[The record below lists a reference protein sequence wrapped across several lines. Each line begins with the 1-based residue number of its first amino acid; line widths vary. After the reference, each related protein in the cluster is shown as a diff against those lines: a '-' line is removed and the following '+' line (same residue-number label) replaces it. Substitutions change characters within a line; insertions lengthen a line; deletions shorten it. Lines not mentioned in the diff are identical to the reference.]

1 MGSAIKNGLRL
12 AAVVSAGTLVLA
24 ACGGGS
30 SSSESSSAAGD
41 ASTAASAAAS
51 GDAAAADGGQK
62 GGTVNV
68 LTLEEQFLHVDPQRI
83 YTGVDLA
90 FFNGYTTRTLTAY
103 KFAPGAEG
111 VTIVPDMATDLGTPN
126 ADATS
131 WSFTLRDGVSFE
143 DGTPVTCQDIKYGV
157 SRTFATDVIT
167 DGPTYAISLLDIP
180 KDADGNSVYKG
191 PYVTEGNDVAAFDKA
206 ITCSD
211 DNKTIT
217 FNLNRPAGDFN
228 YTVTLTAFSPV
239 PQAADTGEK
248 YDDAVVSTGPYK
260 ISEYTKG
267 QKMVL
272 VRNENW
278 DPASDDY
285 RPAYPDQVVVNFA
298 IDPAAIDQRLI
309 ADAAEDQTVV
319 TFAGLQPENLA
330 TVFSGDP
337 RFTERSVDGYDPYV
351 RYLAINSEKVPN
363 QMHRQAIAV
372 ALNRAELITIAGGNF
387 AGDIGDGVIKPNLAT
402 DYAPSGMWTD
412 MFGQAVP
419 DTGDAEYAKKLI
431 ADSGEPM
438 PELTYQ
444 FPISPTNEKAAAS
457 IKASLEA
464 AGMKVN
470 LEGIEAGQYY
480 GVVLDPAQEKE
491 LVSAGWGPDWQ
502 NASTVIPELF
512 GANGGFNLSRVNDPE
527 FEAQVQEALAMTDR
541 AAQAEAW
548 KALNK
553 YAMEQ
558 AWVVPTRFGKIQ
570 YLWGSKVGNA
580 FLWDAYG
587 SFPFG
592 DLYVKS

>member
-12 AAVVSAGTLVLA
+12 AAVASAGALLLA
-24 ACGGGS
+24 ACGS
-30 SSSESSSAAGD
+30 SSSDSSSAAAEG
-41 ASTAASAAAS
+41 S
-51 GDAAAADGGQK
+51 GEGQP
-62 GGTVNV
+62 GGTINV

-83 YTGVDLA
+83 YTGVDIA

-103 KFAPGAEG
+103 KMAPGAEG
-111 VTIVPDMATDLGTPN
+111 VTIVPDMATDLGTASN
-126 ADATS
+126 DAKT
-131 WSFTLRDGVSFE
+131 WAFTIRDGVTFE
-143 DGTPVTCQDIKYGV
+143 DGTAVGCADVKYGV

-180 KDADGNSVYKG
+180 KAEDGSSVYKG

-206 ITCSD
+206 VTCSD

-217 FNLNRPAGDFN
+217 FNLSRPAGDFN
-228 YTVTLTAFSPV
+228 YTTTLTAFSPV
-239 PQAADTGEK
+239 PQAADTGEG

-272 VRNENW
+272 VRNDKW
-278 DPASDDY
+278 SKASDDY
-285 RPAYPDQVVVNFA
+285 RPAYPDSIVVNFA

-319 TFAGLQPENLA
+319 TFAGMQPENLA
-330 TVFSGDP
+330 TVFGAEDP
-337 RFTERSVDGYDPYV
+337 RFTDRSVNGYDPYV
-351 RYLAINSEKVPN
+351 RYLAINTEKVPN
-363 QMHRQAIAV
+363 QKQRQAIAV
-372 ALNRAELITIAGGNF
+372 ALNRAELITIAGGDF

-412 MFGQAVP
+412 MFGAAVP
-419 DTGDAEYAKKLI
+419 DAGDPELAKKLI
-431 ADSGEPM
+431 AESGEPM
-438 PELTYQ
+438 VDLTYQ

-457 IKASLEA
+457 IKGSLEK
-464 AGMKVN
+464 AGMKVT
-470 LEGIEAGQYY
+470 LEGIETGQYY

-491 LVSAGWGPDWQ
+491 IVSAGWGPDWQ

-512 GANGGFNLSRVNDPE
+512 GANGGFTLSRVNDPAY
-527 FEAQVQEALAMTDR
+527 EAEVQAALAMTDR

-553 YAMEQ
+553 KAMEQ

-570 YLWGSKVGNA
+570 YLWGSKVGNGY
-580 FLWDAYG
+580 LWDAYG
-587 SFPFG
+587 SFAFG
-592 DLYVKS
+592 DLFVKS

>member
-12 AAVVSAGTLVLA
+12 AAVASAGALLLA
-24 ACGGGS
+24 ACGS
-30 SSSESSSAAGD
+30 SSSSDSSSAAAEG
-41 ASTAASAAAS
+41 S
-51 GDAAAADGGQK
+51 GEGQP
-62 GGTVNV
+62 GGTINV

-83 YTGVDLA
+83 YTGVDIA

-103 KFAPGAEG
+103 KMAPGAEG
-111 VTIVPDMATDLGTPN
+111 VTIVPDMATDLGTATN
-126 ADATS
+126 DAKT
-131 WSFTLRDGVSFE
+131 WAFTIRDGVTFE
-143 DGTPVTCQDIKYGV
+143 DGTAVGCADVKYGV

-180 KDADGNSVYKG
+180 KAEDGSSVYKG

-206 ITCSD
+206 VTCSD

-217 FNLNRPAGDFN
+217 FNLSRPAGDFN
-228 YTVTLTAFSPV
+228 YTTTLTAFSPV
-239 PQAADTGEK
+239 PQAADTGEG

-272 VRNENW
+272 VRNDKW
-278 DPASDDY
+278 SKASDDY
-285 RPAYPDQVVVNFA
+285 RPAYPDSIVVNFA

-319 TFAGLQPENLA
+319 TFAGMQPENLA
-330 TVFSGDP
+330 TVFGAEDP
-337 RFTERSVDGYDPYV
+337 RFTDRSVNGYDPYV
-351 RYLAINSEKVPN
+351 RYLAINTEKVPN
-363 QMHRQAIAV
+363 QKQRQAIAV
-372 ALNRAELITIAGGNF
+372 ALNRAELITIAGGDF

-412 MFGQAVP
+412 MFGAAVP
-419 DTGDAEYAKKLI
+419 DAGDPELAKKLI
-431 ADSGEPM
+431 AESGEPM
-438 PELTYQ
+438 VDLTYQ

-457 IKASLEA
+457 IKGSLEK
-464 AGMKVN
+464 AGMKVT

-491 LVSAGWGPDWQ
+491 IVSAGWGPDWQ

-512 GANGGFNLSRVNDPE
+512 GANGGFTLSRVNDPAY
-527 FEAQVQEALAMTDR
+527 EAEVQAALAMTDR

-553 YAMEQ
+553 QAMEQ

-570 YLWGSKVGNA
+570 YLWGSKVGNGY
-580 FLWDAYG
+580 LWDAYG
-587 SFPFG
+587 SFAFG
-592 DLYVKS
+592 DLFVKS

>member
-12 AAVVSAGTLVLA
+12 AAVASAGALLLA
-24 ACGGGS
+24 ACGS
-30 SSSESSSAAGD
+30 SSSSDSSSAAAEG
-41 ASTAASAAAS
+41 S
-51 GDAAAADGGQK
+51 GEGQP
-62 GGTVNV
+62 GGTINV

-83 YTGVDLA
+83 YTGVDIA

-103 KFAPGAEG
+103 KMAPGAEG
-111 VTIVPDMATDLGTPN
+111 VTIVPDMATDLGTASN
-126 ADATS
+126 DAKT
-131 WSFTLRDGVSFE
+131 WAFTIRDGVTFE
-143 DGTPVTCQDIKYGV
+143 DGTAVGCADVKYGV

-180 KDADGNSVYKG
+180 KAEDGSSVYKG

-206 ITCSD
+206 VTCSD

-228 YTVTLTAFSPV
+228 YTTTLTAFSPV
-239 PQAADTGEK
+239 PQAADTGEG

-272 VRNENW
+272 VRNDKW
-278 DPASDDY
+278 SKASDDY
-285 RPAYPDQVVVNFA
+285 RPAYPDSIVVNFA

-319 TFAGLQPENLA
+319 TFAGMQPENLA
-330 TVFSGDP
+330 TVFGAEDP
-337 RFTERSVDGYDPYV
+337 RFTDRSVNGYDPYV
-351 RYLAINSEKVPN
+351 RYLAINTEKVPN
-363 QMHRQAIAV
+363 QKQRQAIAV
-372 ALNRAELITIAGGNF
+372 ALNRAELITIAGGDF
-387 AGDIGDGVIKPNLAT
+387 AGDIGDGVVKPNLAT

-412 MFGQAVP
+412 MFGAAVP
-419 DTGDAEYAKKLI
+419 DAGDPELAKKLI
-431 ADSGEPM
+431 AESGEPM
-438 PELTYQ
+438 VDLTYQ

-457 IKASLEA
+457 IKGSLEK
-464 AGMKVN
+464 AGMKVT
-470 LEGIEAGQYY
+470 LEGIETGQYY

-491 LVSAGWGPDWQ
+491 IVSAGWGPDWQ

-512 GANGGFNLSRVNDPE
+512 GANGGFTLSRVNDPAY
-527 FEAQVQEALAMTDR
+527 EAEVQAALAMTDR

-553 YAMEQ
+553 QAMEQ

-570 YLWGSKVGNA
+570 YLWGSKVGNG

-587 SFPFG
+587 SFAFG
-592 DLYVKS
+592 DLFVKS

>member
-12 AAVVSAGTLVLA
+12 AAVASAGALLLA
-24 ACGGGS
+24 ACGS
-30 SSSESSSAAGD
+30 SSSSDSSSAAAEG
-41 ASTAASAAAS
+41 S
-51 GDAAAADGGQK
+51 GEGQP
-62 GGTVNV
+62 GGTINV

-83 YTGVDLA
+83 YTGVDIA

-103 KFAPGAEG
+103 KMAPGAEG
-111 VTIVPDMATDLGTPN
+111 VTIVPDMATDLGTASN
-126 ADATS
+126 DAKT
-131 WSFTLRDGVSFE
+131 WAFTIRDGVTFE
-143 DGTPVTCQDIKYGV
+143 DGTAVGCADVKYGV

-180 KDADGNSVYKG
+180 KAEDGSSVYKG

-206 ITCSD
+206 VTCSD

-217 FNLNRPAGDFN
+217 FNLSRPAGDFN
-228 YTVTLTAFSPV
+228 YTTTLTAFSPV
-239 PQAADTGEK
+239 PQAADTGEG

-272 VRNENW
+272 VRNDKW
-278 DPASDDY
+278 SKASDDY
-285 RPAYPDQVVVNFA
+285 RPAYPDSIVVNFA

-319 TFAGLQPENLA
+319 TFAGMQPENLA
-330 TVFSGDP
+330 TVFGAEDP
-337 RFTERSVDGYDPYV
+337 RFTDRSVNGYDPYV
-351 RYLAINSEKVPN
+351 RYLAINTEKVPN
-363 QMHRQAIAV
+363 QKQRQAIAV
-372 ALNRAELITIAGGNF
+372 ALNRAELITIAGGDF
-387 AGDIGDGVIKPNLAT
+387 AGDIGDGVVKPNLAT

-412 MFGQAVP
+412 MFGAAVP
-419 DTGDAEYAKKLI
+419 DAGDPELAKKLI
-431 ADSGEPM
+431 AESGEPM
-438 PELTYQ
+438 VDLTYQ

-457 IKASLEA
+457 IKGSLEK
-464 AGMKVN
+464 AGMKVT
-470 LEGIEAGQYY
+470 LEGIETGQYY

-491 LVSAGWGPDWQ
+491 IVSAGWGPDWQ

-512 GANGGFNLSRVNDPE
+512 GANGGFTLSRVNDPAY
-527 FEAQVQEALAMTDR
+527 EAEVQAALAMTDR

-553 YAMEQ
+553 QAMEQ

-570 YLWGSKVGNA
+570 YLWGSKVGNGY
-580 FLWDAYG
+580 LWDAYG
-587 SFPFG
+587 SFAFG
-592 DLYVKS
+592 DLFVKS

>member
-12 AAVVSAGTLVLA
+12 AAVATAGALVLA

-30 SSSESSSAAGD
+30 SSSDSSAP
-41 ASTAASAAAS
+41 ASESASEGAAA
-51 GDAAAADGGQK
+51 GADGGTP

-103 KFAPGAEG
+103 KFAPGPEG
-111 VTIVPDMATDLGTPN
+111 VTIVPDMATDLGTPS
-126 ADATS
+126 ADAKS
-131 WSFTLRDGVSFE
+131 WSFTLRDGITFE
-143 DGTPVTCQDIKYGV
+143 DGSPVGCSDIKYGV

-180 KDADGNSVYKG
+180 KAEDGSSVYKG

-206 ITCSD
+206 VVCSD

-217 FNLNRPAGDFN
+217 FNLNRPSGDFN

-239 PQAADTGEK
+239 PQAADTGEG

-278 DPASDDY
+278 SPESDDY
-285 RPAYPDQVVVNFA
+285 RPAYPDSIVVQFA
-298 IDPAAIDQRLI
+298 LDPAAIDQRLI
-309 ADAAEDQTVV
+309 ADAGEDQTAT

-351 RYLAINSEKVPN
+351 RYLAINTEKVPN
-363 QMHRQAIAV
+363 LKQRQAMAV
-372 ALNRAELITIAGGNF
+372 ALNRAELIQIAGGNF

-412 MFGQAVP
+412 MFGQAIP
-419 DTGDAEYAKKLI
+419 DTGDPELAKKLI
-431 ADSGEPM
+431 AESGEPM
-438 PELTYQ
+438 PAITYQ

-464 AGMKVN
+464 AGISVT
-470 LEGIEAGQYY
+470 LAGIEAGQYY
-480 GVVLDPAQEKE
+480 GVVLDPAQQEA

-512 GANGGFNLSRVNDPE
+512 GANGGFTLSRVNDPA
-527 FEAQVQEALAMTDR
+527 FEAEVQEALATTDR
-541 AAQAEAW
+541 AAQAELW
-548 KALNK
+548 KDLNK
-553 YAMEQ
+553 KAMEQ
-558 AWVVPTRFGKIQ
+558 AWAVPTRFGKIQ
-570 YLWGSKVGNA
+570 YLWGSKLGNA

-587 SFPFG
+587 SLPFG
-592 DLYVKS
+592 ALYVKAS

>member
-12 AAVVSAGTLVLA
+12 AAVASAGALLLA
-24 ACGGGS
+24 ACGS
-30 SSSESSSAAGD
+30 SSSSDSSSAAAEG
-41 ASTAASAAAS
+41 S
-51 GDAAAADGGQK
+51 GEGQP
-62 GGTVNV
+62 GGTINV

-83 YTGVDLA
+83 YTGVDIA

-103 KFAPGAEG
+103 KMAPGAEG
-111 VTIVPDMATDLGTPN
+111 VTIVPDMATDLGTASN
-126 ADATS
+126 DAKT
-131 WSFTLRDGVSFE
+131 WAFTIRDGVTFE
-143 DGTPVTCQDIKYGV
+143 DGTAVGCADVKYGV

-180 KDADGNSVYKG
+180 KAEDGSSVYKG

-206 ITCSD
+206 VTCSD

-217 FNLNRPAGDFN
+217 FNLSRPAGDFN
-228 YTVTLTAFSPV
+228 YTTTLTAFSPV
-239 PQAADTGEK
+239 PQAADTGEG

-272 VRNENW
+272 VRNDKW
-278 DPASDDY
+278 SKASDDY
-285 RPAYPDQVVVNFA
+285 RPAYPDSIVVNFA

-319 TFAGLQPENLA
+319 TFAGMQPENLA
-330 TVFSGDP
+330 TVFGAEDP
-337 RFTERSVDGYDPYV
+337 RFTDRSVNGYDPYV

-363 QMHRQAIAV
+363 QKQRQAIAV
-372 ALNRAELITIAGGNF
+372 ALNRAELITIAGGDF

-412 MFGQAVP
+412 MFGAAVP
-419 DTGDAEYAKKLI
+419 DAGDPELAKKLI
-431 ADSGEPM
+431 AESGEPM
-438 PELTYQ
+438 VDLTYQ

-457 IKASLEA
+457 IKGSLEK
-464 AGMKVN
+464 AGMKVT
-470 LEGIEAGQYY
+470 LEGIETGQYY

-491 LVSAGWGPDWQ
+491 IVSAGWGPDWQ

-512 GANGGFNLSRVNDPE
+512 GANGGFTLSRVNDPAY
-527 FEAQVQEALAMTDR
+527 EAEVQAALAMTDR

-553 YAMEQ
+553 KAMEQ

-570 YLWGSKVGNA
+570 YLWGSKVGNGY
-580 FLWDAYG
+580 LWDAYG
-587 SFPFG
+587 SFAFG
-592 DLYVKS
+592 DLFVKS

>member
-12 AAVVSAGTLVLA
+12 AAVASAGALLLA
-24 ACGGGS
+24 ACGS
-30 SSSESSSAAGD
+30 SSSSDSSSAAAEG
-41 ASTAASAAAS
+41 S
-51 GDAAAADGGQK
+51 GEGQP
-62 GGTVNV
+62 GGTINV

-83 YTGVDLA
+83 YTGVDIA

-103 KFAPGAEG
+103 KMAPGAEG
-111 VTIVPDMATDLGTPN
+111 VTIVPDMATDLGTASN
-126 ADATS
+126 DAKT
-131 WSFTLRDGVSFE
+131 WAFTIRDGVTFE
-143 DGTPVTCQDIKYGV
+143 DGTAVGCSDVKYGV
-157 SRTFATDVIT
+157 SRTFATDIIT

-180 KDADGNSVYKG
+180 KAEDGSSVYKG

-206 ITCSD
+206 VTCSD

-239 PQAADTGEK
+239 PQAADTGEG

-272 VRNENW
+272 VRNDKW
-278 DPASDDY
+278 SKASDDY
-285 RPAYPDQVVVNFA
+285 RPAYPDSIVVNFA

-319 TFAGLQPENLA
+319 TFAGMQPENLA
-330 TVFSGDP
+330 TVFGAEDP
-337 RFTERSVDGYDPYV
+337 RFTDRSVNGYDPYV
-351 RYLAINSEKVPN
+351 RYLAINTEKVPN
-363 QMHRQAIAV
+363 QKQRQAIAV
-372 ALNRAELITIAGGNF
+372 ALNRAELITIAGGDF

-412 MFGQAVP
+412 MFGAAVP
-419 DTGDAEYAKKLI
+419 DAGDPELAKKLI
-431 ADSGEPM
+431 AESGEPM
-438 PELTYQ
+438 VDLTYQ

-457 IKASLEA
+457 IKGSLEK
-464 AGMKVN
+464 AGMKVT
-470 LEGIEAGQYY
+470 LEGIETGQYY

-491 LVSAGWGPDWQ
+491 IVSAGWGPDWQ

-512 GANGGFNLSRVNDPE
+512 GANGGFTLSRVNDPAY
-527 FEAQVQEALAMTDR
+527 EAEVQAALAMTDR

-553 YAMEQ
+553 QAMEQ

-570 YLWGSKVGNA
+570 YLWGSKVGNGY
-580 FLWDAYG
+580 LWDAYG
-587 SFPFG
+587 SFAFG
-592 DLYVKS
+592 DLFVKS

>member
-12 AAVVSAGTLVLA
+12 AAVASAGALLLA
-24 ACGGGS
+24 ACGS
-30 SSSESSSAAGD
+30 SSSSDSSSAAAEG
-41 ASTAASAAAS
+41 S
-51 GDAAAADGGQK
+51 GEGQP
-62 GGTVNV
+62 GGTINV

-83 YTGVDLA
+83 YTGVDIA

-103 KFAPGAEG
+103 KMAPGAEG
-111 VTIVPDMATDLGTPN
+111 VTIVPDMATDLGTASN
-126 ADATS
+126 DAKT
-131 WSFTLRDGVSFE
+131 WAFTIRDGVTFE
-143 DGTPVTCQDIKYGV
+143 DGTAVGCSDVKYGV

-180 KDADGNSVYKG
+180 KAEDGSSVYKG

-206 ITCSD
+206 VTCSD

-217 FNLNRPAGDFN
+217 FNLSRPAGDFN
-228 YTVTLTAFSPV
+228 YTTTLTAFSPV
-239 PQAADTGEK
+239 PQAADTGEG
-248 YDDAVVSTGPYK
+248 YDDAVVSSGPYK

-272 VRNENW
+272 VRNDKW
-278 DPASDDY
+278 SKASDDY
-285 RPAYPDQVVVNFA
+285 RPAYPDSIVVNFA

-319 TFAGLQPENLA
+319 TLAGMQPENLA
-330 TVFSGDP
+330 TVFGAEDP
-337 RFTERSVDGYDPYV
+337 RFTDRSVNGYDPYV

-363 QMHRQAIAV
+363 QKQRQAIAV
-372 ALNRAELITIAGGNF
+372 ALNRAELITIAGGDF
-387 AGDIGDGVIKPNLAT
+387 AGDIGDGVVKPNLAT

-412 MFGQAVP
+412 MFGAAVP
-419 DTGDAEYAKKLI
+419 DAGDPELAKKLI
-431 ADSGEPM
+431 AESGEPM
-438 PELTYQ
+438 VDLTYQ

-457 IKASLEA
+457 IKGSLEK
-464 AGMKVN
+464 AGMKVT

-491 LVSAGWGPDWQ
+491 IVSAGWGPDWQ

-512 GANGGFNLSRVNDPE
+512 GANGGFTLSRVNDPAY
-527 FEAQVQEALAMTDR
+527 EAEVQAALAMTDR

-553 YAMEQ
+553 KAMEQ

-570 YLWGSKVGNA
+570 YLWGSKVGNGY
-580 FLWDAYG
+580 LWDAYG
-587 SFPFG
+587 SFAFG
-592 DLYVKS
+592 DLFVKS

>member
-12 AAVVSAGTLVLA
+12 AAVATAGALVLA
-24 ACGGGS
+24 ACGGS
-30 SSSESSSAAGD
+30 SSSESSSGEATE
-41 ASTAASAAAS
+41 SAASAEGTA
-51 GDAAAADGGQK
+51 
-62 GGTVNV
+62 GGTINL

-111 VTIVPDMATDLGTPN
+111 VTIVPDMATDLGTPS
-126 ADATS
+126 ADAKS
-131 WSFTLRDGVSFE
+131 WSFTIRDGVTFE
-143 DGTPVTCQDIKYGV
+143 DGSAVGCKDVKYGV

-167 DGPTYAISLLDIP
+167 DGPTYAISMLDIP
-180 KDADGNSVYKG
+180 KDADGASVYKG

-206 ITCSD
+206 VTCSD
-211 DNKTIT
+211 DDKTIT

-239 PQAADTGEK
+239 PAAKDTGEG

-278 DPASDDY
+278 SKASDDY
-285 RPAYPDQVVVNFA
+285 RPAYPDQIVVTFA
-298 IDPAAIDQRLI
+298 LDLAAIDQRLI
-309 ADAAEDQTVV
+309 ADAGDDQTVV
-319 TFAGLQPENLA
+319 TFTGVQPENLA

-337 RFTERSVDGYDPYV
+337 RFVDRSVDGYDPYV
-351 RYLAINSEKVPN
+351 RYLAINTQKVPN

-372 ALNRAELITIAGGNF
+372 ALNRAEIITIAGGSF

-412 MFGQAVP
+412 MFGAAVP
-419 DTGDAEYAKKLI
+419 DTGDAELAKKLI

-438 PELTYQ
+438 PAITYQ

-464 AGMKVN
+464 AGMSVT

-480 GVVLDPAQEKE
+480 GVVLDPEQEKE
-491 LVSAGWGPDWQ
+491 IVSAGWGPDWQ

-512 GANGGFNLSRVNDPE
+512 GANGGFNLSRVDDPAY
-527 FEAQVQEALAMTDR
+527 EAEVQAALAMTDR
-541 AAQAEAW
+541 TAQADAW

-553 YAMEQ
+553 KAMEQ

-587 SFPFG
+587 SYPFG
-592 DLYVKS
+592 DLFVKG

>member
-12 AAVVSAGTLVLA
+12 AAVASASALLLA

-30 SSSESSSAAGD
+30 SSEG
-41 ASTAASAAAS
+41 SAAAS
-51 GDAAAADGGQK
+51 GSAASGEGQK
-62 GGTVNV
+62 GGTINV
-68 LTLEEQFLHVDPQRI
+68 LTIEEQFLHVDPQRI

-103 KFAPGAEG
+103 KFAEGAEG
-111 VTIVPDMATDLGTPN
+111 VTIVPDMATDLGTPSE
-126 ADATS
+126 DAKS
-131 WSFTLRDGVSFE
+131 WSFTLKDGVSFE
-143 DGTPVTCQDIKYGV
+143 DGTPVTCEDVKYGV
-157 SRTFATDVIT
+157 SRTFAQDVIT

-180 KDADGNSVYKG
+180 KAEDGSSVYKG

-206 ITCSD
+206 VTCSD

-239 PQAADTGEK
+239 PKAADTGEK

-260 ISEYTKG
+260 IQEYTKG

-285 RPAYPDQVVVNFA
+285 RPAYPDQIVVNFA
-298 IDPAAIDQRLI
+298 LDAAAIDQRLI
-309 ADAAEDQTVV
+309 ADAGEDQSAV
-319 TFAGLQPENLA
+319 TLAGLQPENLA

-337 RFTERSVDGYDPYV
+337 RFMDRSVDNFDPYV
-351 RYLAINSEKVPN
+351 RYVAINTEKVPN
-363 QMHRQAIAV
+363 QKQRQAIAV
-372 ALNRAELITIAGGNF
+372 ALNRAELITIAGGDF
-387 AGDIGDGVIKPNLAT
+387 AGTIGDGVIKPNLAT

-412 MFGQAVP
+412 MFGAAVP
-419 DTGDAEYAKKLI
+419 DTGDAALAKKLI
-431 ADSGEPM
+431 EESGEPM

-444 FPISPTNEKAAAS
+444 FPISPANEKAAAS

-464 AGMKVN
+464 AGMTVN
-470 LEGIEAGQYY
+470 IEGIEAGQYY

-491 LVSAGWGPDWQ
+491 IVSAGWGPDWQ

-512 GANGGFNLSRVNDPE
+512 GANGGFNLSRVDDPAY
-527 FEAQVQEALAMTDR
+527 EAEVQAALAMTDR
-541 AAQAEAW
+541 TQQADAW

-553 YAMEQ
+553 QAMEQ

-587 SFPFG
+587 SMPFG
-592 DLYVKS
+592 DLYVAQ

>member
-12 AAVVSAGTLVLA
+12 AAVASAGALLLA
-24 ACGGGS
+24 ACGS
-30 SSSESSSAAGD
+30 SSSSDSSSAAAEG
-41 ASTAASAAAS
+41 S
-51 GDAAAADGGQK
+51 GEGQP
-62 GGTVNV
+62 GGTINV

-83 YTGVDLA
+83 YTGVDIA

-103 KFAPGAEG
+103 KMAPGAEG
-111 VTIVPDMATDLGTPN
+111 VTIVPDMATDLGTASN
-126 ADATS
+126 DAKT
-131 WSFTLRDGVSFE
+131 WAFTIRDGVTFE
-143 DGTPVTCQDIKYGV
+143 DGTAVGCSDVKYGV

-180 KDADGNSVYKG
+180 KAEDGSSVYKG

-206 ITCSD
+206 VTCSD

-217 FNLNRPAGDFN
+217 FNLSRPAGDFN
-228 YTVTLTAFSPV
+228 YTTTLTAFSPV
-239 PQAADTGEK
+239 PQAADTGEG
-248 YDDAVVSTGPYK
+248 YDDAVVSSGPYK

-272 VRNENW
+272 VRNDKW
-278 DPASDDY
+278 SKASDDY
-285 RPAYPDQVVVNFA
+285 RPAYPDSIVVNFA

-309 ADAAEDQTVV
+309 ADAAEDQAVV
-319 TFAGLQPENLA
+319 TLAGMQPENLA
-330 TVFSGDP
+330 TVFGAEDP
-337 RFTERSVDGYDPYV
+337 RFTDRSVNGYDPYV

-363 QMHRQAIAV
+363 QKQRQAIAV
-372 ALNRAELITIAGGNF
+372 ALNRAELITIAGGDF
-387 AGDIGDGVIKPNLAT
+387 AGDIGDGVVKPNLAT

-412 MFGQAVP
+412 MFGAAVP
-419 DTGDAEYAKKLI
+419 DAGDPELAKKLI
-431 ADSGEPM
+431 AESGEPM
-438 PELTYQ
+438 VDLTYQ

-457 IKASLEA
+457 IKGSLEK
-464 AGMKVN
+464 AGMKVT

-491 LVSAGWGPDWQ
+491 IVSAGWGPDWQ

-512 GANGGFNLSRVNDPE
+512 GANGGFTLSRVNDPAY
-527 FEAQVQEALAMTDR
+527 EAEVQAALAMTDR

-553 YAMEQ
+553 KAMEQ

-570 YLWGSKVGNA
+570 YLWGSKVGNGY
-580 FLWDAYG
+580 LWDAYG
-587 SFPFG
+587 SFAFG
-592 DLYVKS
+592 DLFVKS

>member
-12 AAVVSAGTLVLA
+12 AAVATAGALVLA
-24 ACGGGS
+24 ACGS
-30 SSSESSSAAGD
+30 SSSSDSSGEATES
-41 ASTAASAAAS
+41 AAS
-51 GDAAAADGGQK
+51 GEGTP
-62 GGTVNV
+62 GGTINV

-111 VTIVPDMATDLGTPN
+111 VTIVPDMATDLGTPS
-126 ADATS
+126 ADAKS
-131 WSFTLRDGVSFE
+131 WSFTIRDGVTFE
-143 DGTPVTCQDIKYGV
+143 DGTPVGCKDVKYGV
-157 SRTFATDVIT
+157 SRTFATDIIT
-167 DGPTYAISLLDIP
+167 DGPTYAISMLDIP
-180 KDADGNSVYKG
+180 KDADGASVYKG

-206 ITCSD
+206 VTCSD
-211 DNKTIT
+211 DDKTIT

-239 PQAADTGEK
+239 PAAKDTGEG

-278 DPASDDY
+278 SKDSDDY
-285 RPAYPDQVVVNFA
+285 RPAYPDQIVVNFA
-298 IDPAAIDQRLI
+298 LDPAAIDQRLI
-309 ADAAEDQTVV
+309 ADAGEDQTAV
-319 TFAGLQPENLA
+319 TLAGLQPENLA
-330 TVFSGDP
+330 TVFADDP
-337 RFTERSVDGYDPYV
+337 RFNDRRVDNYDPYV
-351 RYLAINSEKVPN
+351 RYLAINTEKVPN
-363 QMHRQAIAV
+363 QKQRQAIAV
-372 ALNRAELITIAGGNF
+372 ALNRAELITIAGGDF
-387 AGDIGDGVIKPNLAT
+387 AGTIGDGVIKPNLAT
-402 DYAPSGMWTD
+402 DYAESGMWTD
-412 MFGQAVP
+412 MFGQAIP
-419 DTGDAEYAKKLI
+419 DTGDPEYAKKLI
-431 ADSGEPM
+431 AESGEPM
-438 PELTYQ
+438 PAITYQ

-457 IKASLEA
+457 IKGALEK
-464 AGMKVN
+464 AGMTVT
-470 LEGIEAGQYY
+470 LAGIEAGQYY
-480 GVVLDPAQEKE
+480 GVVLDPAQETE

-512 GANGGFNLSRVNDPE
+512 GANGGFTLSRVNDPAY
-527 FEAQVQEALAMTDR
+527 EAEVQAALAMTDR

-553 YAMEQ
+553 KAMEQ

-570 YLWGSKVGNA
+570 YLWGSKVGNG

-587 SFPFG
+587 SFAFG
-592 DLYVKS
+592 DLFVKS

>member
-12 AAVVSAGTLVLA
+12 AAVATAGALVLA

-30 SSSESSSAAGD
+30 SSSESSAPASEGASESPAAD
-41 ASTAASAAAS
+41 S
-51 GDAAAADGGQK
+51 ADGGTP
-62 GGTVNV
+62 GGTINV

-103 KFAPGAEG
+103 KFAEGAEG
-111 VTIVPDMATDLGTPN
+111 VTIVPDMATDLGTPS
-126 ADATS
+126 ADAKS
-131 WSFTLRDGVSFE
+131 WEFTIRDGVTFE
-143 DGTPVTCQDIKYGV
+143 DGTPVGCKDIKYGV

-180 KDADGNSVYKG
+180 KAEDGSSVYKG

-206 ITCSD
+206 VVCSAD
-211 DNKTIT
+211 DKTIT

-239 PQAADTGEK
+239 PQAADTGEG

-278 DPASDDY
+278 NPDSDDY
-285 RPAYPDQVVVNFA
+285 RPAYPDQIVVNFA

-330 TVFSGDP
+330 TVFSGGDP
-337 RFTERSVDGYDPYV
+337 RFTDRSVNGFDPYV
-351 RYLAINSEKVPN
+351 RYLAINTEKVPN
-363 QMHRQAIAV
+363 QAHRQAIAV
-372 ALNRAELITIAGGNF
+372 ALNRAELIQIAGGDF

-412 MFGQAVP
+412 MFGAAIP
-419 DTGDAEYAKKLI
+419 DTGDAELAKKLI

-438 PELTYQ
+438 PPITYQ

-464 AGMKVN
+464 AGIPVT
-470 LEGIEAGQYY
+470 LAGIEAGQYY
-480 GVVLDPAQEKE
+480 GVVLDPAQEE
-491 LVSAGWGPDWQ
+491 ALVSAGWGPDWQ

-512 GANGGFNLSRVNDPE
+512 GANGGFNLSRVNDPA
-527 FEAQVQEALAMTDR
+527 FEAEVQAALAMTDR
-541 AAQAEAW
+541 TAQADAW

-553 YAMEQ
+553 KAMEQ
-558 AWVVPTRFGKIQ
+558 AWAVPTRFGKIQ

-587 SFPFG
+587 SLPFG
-592 DLYVKS
+592 DLYVKAS

>member
-12 AAVVSAGTLVLA
+12 AAVATAGALVLA
-24 ACGGGS
+24 ACGS
-30 SSSESSSAAGD
+30 SSSSDSSSGEATE
-41 ASTAASAAAS
+41 SAAS
-51 GDAAAADGGQK
+51 GEGAP
-62 GGTVNV
+62 GGTINV

-103 KFAPGAEG
+103 NMAPGAEG
-111 VTIVPDMATDLGTPN
+111 VTIVPDMATDLGTPS
-126 ADATS
+126 ADAKS
-131 WSFTLRDGVSFE
+131 WAFTIRDGVTFE
-143 DGTPVTCQDIKYGV
+143 DGSPVGCKDVKYGV

-167 DGPTYAISLLDIP
+167 DGPTYAISMLDIP
-180 KDADGNSVYKG
+180 KDADGASVYKG

-206 ITCSD
+206 VVCSD
-211 DNKTIT
+211 DDKTIT

-239 PQAADTGEK
+239 PAAKDTGEG

-278 DPASDDY
+278 SKDSDDY
-285 RPAYPDQVVVNFA
+285 RPAYPDQIVVTFA
-298 IDPAAIDQRLI
+298 LDLAAIDQRLI
-309 ADAAEDQTVV
+309 ADAGDDQTVV
-319 TFAGLQPENLA
+319 TFTGVQPENLA

-337 RFTERSVDGYDPYV
+337 RFVDRSVDGYDPYV
-351 RYLAINSEKVPN
+351 RYLAVNTQKVPN

-372 ALNRAELITIAGGNF
+372 ALNRAEIITIAGGSF

-412 MFGQAVP
+412 MFGAAVA
-419 DTGDAEYAKKLI
+419 DTGDAELAKKLI

-438 PELTYQ
+438 PPITYQ

-464 AGMKVN
+464 AGMTVT

-480 GVVLDPAQEKE
+480 GVVLDPEQEKE
-491 LVSAGWGPDWQ
+491 IVSAGWGPDWQ

-512 GANGGFNLSRVNDPE
+512 GANGGFNLSRVDDPAY
-527 FEAQVQEALAMTDR
+527 EAEVQAALAMTDR
-541 AAQAEAW
+541 TAQADAW

-553 YAMEQ
+553 QAMEQ
-558 AWVVPTRFGKIQ
+558 AWAVPTRFGKIQ

-587 SFPFG
+587 SYAFG
-592 DLYVKS
+592 DLFVKS

>member
-12 AAVVSAGTLVLA
+12 AAVASAGALLLA
-24 ACGGGS
+24 ACGS
-30 SSSESSSAAGD
+30 SSSSDSSSAAAEG
-41 ASTAASAAAS
+41 S
-51 GDAAAADGGQK
+51 GEGQP
-62 GGTVNV
+62 GGTINV

-83 YTGVDLA
+83 YTGVDIA

-103 KFAPGAEG
+103 KMAPGAEG
-111 VTIVPDMATDLGTPN
+111 VTIVPDMATDLGTASN
-126 ADATS
+126 DAKT
-131 WSFTLRDGVSFE
+131 WAFTIRDGVTFE
-143 DGTPVTCQDIKYGV
+143 DGTAVGCSDVKYGV

-180 KDADGNSVYKG
+180 KAEDGSSVYKG

-206 ITCSD
+206 VTCSD

-239 PQAADTGEK
+239 PQAADTGEG

-272 VRNENW
+272 VRNDKW
-278 DPASDDY
+278 SKASDDY
-285 RPAYPDQVVVNFA
+285 RPAYPDSIVVNFA

-319 TFAGLQPENLA
+319 TFAGMQPENLA
-330 TVFSGDP
+330 TVFGAEDP
-337 RFTERSVDGYDPYV
+337 RFTDRSVNGYDPYV
-351 RYLAINSEKVPN
+351 RYLAINTEKVPN
-363 QMHRQAIAV
+363 QKQRQAIAV
-372 ALNRAELITIAGGNF
+372 ALNRAELITIAGGDF

-412 MFGQAVP
+412 MFGAAVP
-419 DTGDAEYAKKLI
+419 DAGDPELAKKLI
-431 ADSGEPM
+431 AESGEPM
-438 PELTYQ
+438 VDLTYQ

-457 IKASLEA
+457 IKGSLEK
-464 AGMKVN
+464 AGMKVT
-470 LEGIEAGQYY
+470 LEGIETGQYY

-491 LVSAGWGPDWQ
+491 IVSAGWGPDWQ

-512 GANGGFNLSRVNDPE
+512 GANGGFTLSRVNDPAY
-527 FEAQVQEALAMTDR
+527 EAEVQAALAMTDR

-553 YAMEQ
+553 QAMEQ

-570 YLWGSKVGNA
+570 YLWGSKVGNGY
-580 FLWDAYG
+580 LWDAYG
-587 SFPFG
+587 SFAFG
-592 DLYVKS
+592 DLFVKS

>member
-12 AAVVSAGTLVLA
+12 AAVASAGALLLA
-24 ACGGGS
+24 ACGS
-30 SSSESSSAAGD
+30 SSSSDSSSAAAEG
-41 ASTAASAAAS
+41 S
-51 GDAAAADGGQK
+51 GEGQP
-62 GGTVNV
+62 GGTINV

-83 YTGVDLA
+83 YTGVDIA

-103 KFAPGAEG
+103 KMAPGAEG
-111 VTIVPDMATDLGTPN
+111 VTIVPDMATDLGTASN
-126 ADATS
+126 DAKT
-131 WSFTLRDGVSFE
+131 WAFTIRDGVTFE
-143 DGTPVTCQDIKYGV
+143 DGTAVGCSDVKYGV
-157 SRTFATDVIT
+157 SRTFATDIIT

-180 KDADGNSVYKG
+180 KAEDGSSVYKG

-206 ITCSD
+206 VTCSD

-217 FNLNRPAGDFN
+217 FNLSRPAGDFN
-228 YTVTLTAFSPV
+228 YTTTLTAFSPV
-239 PQAADTGEK
+239 PQAADTGEG

-272 VRNENW
+272 VRNDKW
-278 DPASDDY
+278 SKASDDY
-285 RPAYPDQVVVNFA
+285 RPAYPDSIVVNFA

-309 ADAAEDQTVV
+309 ADAPEDQAVV
-319 TFAGLQPENLA
+319 TFAGMQPENLA
-330 TVFSGDP
+330 TVFGAEDP
-337 RFTERSVDGYDPYV
+337 RFTDRSVNGYDPYV

-363 QMHRQAIAV
+363 QKQRQAIAV
-372 ALNRAELITIAGGNF
+372 ALNRAELITIAGGDF

-412 MFGQAVP
+412 MFGAAIP
-419 DTGDAEYAKKLI
+419 DAGDPELAKKLI
-431 ADSGEPM
+431 AESGEPM
-438 PELTYQ
+438 VDLTYQ

-457 IKASLEA
+457 IKGSLEK
-464 AGMKVN
+464 AGMKVT

-491 LVSAGWGPDWQ
+491 IVSAGWGPDWQ

-512 GANGGFNLSRVNDPE
+512 GANGGFTLSRVNDPAY
-527 FEAQVQEALAMTDR
+527 EAEVQAALAMTDR

-553 YAMEQ
+553 KAMEQ

-570 YLWGSKVGNA
+570 YLWGSKVGNGY
-580 FLWDAYG
+580 LWDAYG
-587 SFPFG
+587 SFAFG
-592 DLYVKS
+592 DLFVKS

>member
-12 AAVVSAGTLVLA
+12 AAVASAGALLLA
-24 ACGGGS
+24 ACGS
-30 SSSESSSAAGD
+30 SSSSDSSSAAAEG
-41 ASTAASAAAS
+41 S
-51 GDAAAADGGQK
+51 GEGQP
-62 GGTVNV
+62 GGTINV

-83 YTGVDLA
+83 YTGVDIA

-103 KFAPGAEG
+103 KMAPGAEG
-111 VTIVPDMATDLGTPN
+111 VTIVPDMATDLGTASN
-126 ADATS
+126 DAKT
-131 WSFTLRDGVSFE
+131 WAFTIRDGVTFE
-143 DGTPVTCQDIKYGV
+143 DGTAVGCSDVKYGV

-180 KDADGNSVYKG
+180 KAEDGSSVYKG

-206 ITCSD
+206 VTCSD

-217 FNLNRPAGDFN
+217 FNLSRPAGDFN
-228 YTVTLTAFSPV
+228 YTTTLTAFAPV
-239 PQAADTGEK
+239 PQAADTGEG

-272 VRNENW
+272 VRNDKW
-278 DPASDDY
+278 SKSSDDY
-285 RPAYPDQVVVNFA
+285 RPAYPDSIVVNFA

-309 ADAAEDQTVV
+309 ADAPEDQAVV
-319 TFAGLQPENLA
+319 TFAGMQPENLA
-330 TVFSGDP
+330 TVFGAEDP
-337 RFTERSVDGYDPYV
+337 RFTDRSVNGYDPYV

-363 QMHRQAIAV
+363 QKQRQAIAV
-372 ALNRAELITIAGGNF
+372 ALNRAELITIAGGDF

-412 MFGQAVP
+412 MFGAAVP
-419 DTGDAEYAKKLI
+419 DAGDPELAKKLI
-431 ADSGEPM
+431 AESGEPM
-438 PELTYQ
+438 PDLTYQ

-457 IKASLEA
+457 IKGSLEK
-464 AGMKVN
+464 AGMKVT

-491 LVSAGWGPDWQ
+491 IVSAGWGPDWQ

-512 GANGGFNLSRVNDPE
+512 GANGGFTLSRVNDPAY
-527 FEAQVQEALAMTDR
+527 EAEVQAALAMTDR

-553 YAMEQ
+553 KAMEQ

-570 YLWGSKVGNA
+570 YLWGSKVGNGY
-580 FLWDAYG
+580 LWDAYG
-587 SFPFG
+587 SFAFG
-592 DLYVKS
+592 DLFVKS

>member
-12 AAVVSAGTLVLA
+12 AAVASAGALLLA
-24 ACGGGS
+24 ACGS
-30 SSSESSSAAGD
+30 SSSSDSSSAAAEG
-41 ASTAASAAAS
+41 S
-51 GDAAAADGGQK
+51 GEGQP
-62 GGTVNV
+62 GGTINV

-83 YTGVDLA
+83 YTGVDIA

-103 KFAPGAEG
+103 KMAPGAEG
-111 VTIVPDMATDLGTPN
+111 VTIVPDMATDLGTASN
-126 ADATS
+126 DAKT
-131 WSFTLRDGVSFE
+131 WAFTIRDGVTFE
-143 DGTPVTCQDIKYGV
+143 DGTAVGCADVKYGV

-180 KDADGNSVYKG
+180 KAEDGSSVYKG

-206 ITCSD
+206 VTCSD

-239 PQAADTGEK
+239 PQAADTGEG

-272 VRNENW
+272 VRNDKW
-278 DPASDDY
+278 SKASDDY
-285 RPAYPDQVVVNFA
+285 RPAYPDSIVVNFA

-319 TFAGLQPENLA
+319 TFAGMQPENLA
-330 TVFSGDP
+330 TVFGAEDP
-337 RFTERSVDGYDPYV
+337 RFTDRSVNGYDPYV

-363 QMHRQAIAV
+363 QKQRQAIAV
-372 ALNRAELITIAGGNF
+372 ALNRAELITIAGGDF

-412 MFGQAVP
+412 MFGAAVP
-419 DTGDAEYAKKLI
+419 DAGDPELAKKLI
-431 ADSGEPM
+431 AESGEPM
-438 PELTYQ
+438 VDLTYQ

-457 IKASLEA
+457 IKGSLEK
-464 AGMKVN
+464 AGMKVT
-470 LEGIEAGQYY
+470 LEGIETGQYY

-491 LVSAGWGPDWQ
+491 IVSAGWGPDWQ

-512 GANGGFNLSRVNDPE
+512 GANGGFTLSRVNDPAY
-527 FEAQVQEALAMTDR
+527 EAEVQAALAMTDR

-553 YAMEQ
+553 QAMEQ

-570 YLWGSKVGNA
+570 YLWGSKVGNGY
-580 FLWDAYG
+580 LWDAYG
-587 SFPFG
+587 SFAFG
-592 DLYVKS
+592 DLFVKS

>member
-12 AAVVSAGTLVLA
+12 AAVASAGALLLA
-24 ACGGGS
+24 ACGS
-30 SSSESSSAAGD
+30 SSSSDSSSAAAEG
-41 ASTAASAAAS
+41 S
-51 GDAAAADGGQK
+51 GEGQP
-62 GGTVNV
+62 GGTINV

-83 YTGVDLA
+83 YTGVDIA

-103 KFAPGAEG
+103 KMAPGAEG
-111 VTIVPDMATDLGTPN
+111 VTIVPDMATDLGTASN
-126 ADATS
+126 DAKT
-131 WSFTLRDGVSFE
+131 WAFTIRDGVTFE
-143 DGTPVTCQDIKYGV
+143 DGTAVGCADVKYGV

-180 KDADGNSVYKG
+180 KAEDGSSVYKG

-206 ITCSD
+206 VTCSD

-239 PQAADTGEK
+239 PQAADTGEG

-272 VRNENW
+272 VRNDKW
-278 DPASDDY
+278 SKASDDY
-285 RPAYPDQVVVNFA
+285 RPAYPDSIVVNFA

-319 TFAGLQPENLA
+319 TFAGMQPENLA
-330 TVFSGDP
+330 TVFGAEDP
-337 RFTERSVDGYDPYV
+337 RFTDRSVNGYDPYV
-351 RYLAINSEKVPN
+351 RYLAINTEKVPN
-363 QMHRQAIAV
+363 QKQRQAIAV
-372 ALNRAELITIAGGNF
+372 ALNRAELITIAGGDF

-412 MFGQAVP
+412 MFGAAVP
-419 DTGDAEYAKKLI
+419 DAGDPELAKKLI
-431 ADSGEPM
+431 AESGEPM
-438 PELTYQ
+438 VDLTYQ

-457 IKASLEA
+457 IKGSLEK
-464 AGMKVN
+464 AGMKVT
-470 LEGIEAGQYY
+470 LEGIETGQYY

-491 LVSAGWGPDWQ
+491 IVSAGWGPDWQ

-512 GANGGFNLSRVNDPE
+512 GANGGFTLSRVNDPAY
-527 FEAQVQEALAMTDR
+527 EAEVQAALAMTDR

-553 YAMEQ
+553 QAMEQ

-570 YLWGSKVGNA
+570 YLWGSKVGNG

-587 SFPFG
+587 SFAFG